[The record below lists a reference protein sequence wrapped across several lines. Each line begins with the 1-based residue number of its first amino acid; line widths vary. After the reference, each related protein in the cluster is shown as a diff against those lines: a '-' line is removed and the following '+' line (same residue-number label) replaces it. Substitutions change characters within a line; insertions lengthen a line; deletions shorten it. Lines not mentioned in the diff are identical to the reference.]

1 MLGNYFYHQII
12 RKTVTTFGT
21 LFNNIQLKTLDANGD
36 VVTQQKVPLA
46 YGPVQKFLARLQ
58 QSPDLDKKVTITVPR
73 LSFEMT
79 SLQYD
84 AGRKVP
90 PIQRNRAVG
99 DGKTTTTKVQ
109 YLPVPYTIGFELNAI
124 AKSQDDALQI
134 IEQILPFFQPQFTM
148 TVNLIPEMNEKRDI
162 PIILES
168 IDFTDDYEGDYSTR
182 RYIYYTL
189 RFSVKTFM
197 YGPVAANDIIRK
209 SIATTLI
216 GDKDTNARALEYNV
230 TPKALEDKNTDGV
243 INAAD
248 DALLEPDDDF
258 GFNEGMIYHGP

>member
-1 MLGNYFYHQII
+1 MLGNYFYHKII

-21 LFNNIQLKTLDANGD
+21 LFNNIQLKTLDAND
-36 VVTQQKVPLA
+36 KLVVEQKVPLA
-46 YGPVQKFLARLQ
+46 YGPVQKFLARLT

-73 LSFEMT
+73 MSFEMT
-79 SLQYD
+79 GINYD

-90 PIQRNRAVG
+90 PIQRNRKVG
-99 DGKTTTTKVQ
+99 DGQTTTTNVQ
-109 YLPVPYTIGFELNAI
+109 YLPVPYNIGFELNVI

-134 IEQILPFFQPQFTM
+134 LEQILPFFQPNFTM
-148 TVNLIPEMNEKRDI
+148 TVNLIPEMDEKRDL

-189 RFSVKTFM
+189 RFTVKTYM

-216 GDKDTNARALEYNV
+216 GDLNTNQRALEYNV
-230 TPKALEDKNTDGV
+230 TPKALEDKNNDGT

-248 DALLEPDDDF
+248 DALLQPDDDF
-258 GFNEGMIYHGP
+258 GFNEGMIYHGQ

>member
-1 MLGNYFYHQII
+1 MLGNYFYHKII

-21 LFNNIQLKTLDANGD
+21 LFNNIQLKTLDADGD
-36 VVTQQKVPLA
+36 LILDQKVPLA

-58 QSPDLDKKVTITVPR
+58 QSPNLDKKVTITVPR
-73 LSFEMT
+73 MSFEMT
-79 SLQYD
+79 GINYD

-90 PIQRNRAVG
+90 PIQKNRKVG
-99 DGKTTTTKVQ
+99 DGQTTTTNVQ
-109 YLPVPYTIGFELNAI
+109 YLPVPYNIGFELNVI

-134 IEQILPFFQPQFTM
+134 LEQILPFFQPNFTM
-148 TVNLIPEMNEKRDI
+148 TVNLIPEMDEKRDL

-182 RYIYYTL
+182 RFIYYTL
-189 RFSVKTFM
+189 RFTVKTYM

-216 GDKDTNARALEYNV
+216 GDRNTNQRALEYNV
-230 TPKALEDKNTDGV
+230 TPKALEDKNNDGT

-248 DALLEPDDDF
+248 DALLQPDDDF
-258 GFNEGMIYHGP
+258 GFNEGITYHGQ

>member
-1 MLGNYFYHQII
+1 MLGNYFYHKII

-21 LFNNIQLKTLDANGD
+21 LFNNIQLKTLDADGD
-36 VVTQQKVPLA
+36 LILDQKVPLA

-58 QSPDLDKKVTITVPR
+58 QSPNLDKKVTITVPR
-73 LSFEMT
+73 MSFEMT
-79 SLQYD
+79 GINYD

-90 PIQRNRAVG
+90 PIQKNRKVG
-99 DGKTTTTKVQ
+99 DGQTTTTNVQ
-109 YLPVPYTIGFELNAI
+109 YLPVPYNIGFELNVI

-134 IEQILPFFQPQFTM
+134 LEQILPFFQPNFTM
-148 TVNLIPEMNEKRDI
+148 TVNLIPEMDEKRDL

-182 RYIYYTL
+182 RFIYYTL
-189 RFSVKTFM
+189 RFTVKTYM

-216 GDKDTNARALEYNV
+216 GDRNTNQRALEYNV
-230 TPKALEDKNTDGV
+230 QPKALEDKNQDGT

-248 DALLEPDDDF
+248 DALLQPDDDF
-258 GFNEGMIYHGP
+258 GFNEGIIYHGQ

>member
-1 MLGNYFYHQII
+1 MLGNYFYHKII

-21 LFNNIQLKTLDANGD
+21 LFNNIQLKTYDAAGEL
-36 VVTQQKVPLA
+36 VVQQKVPLA
-46 YGPVQKFLARLQ
+46 YGPIQKFLARLN
-58 QSPDLDKKVTITVPR
+58 QSPDLDKKVNITVPR

-79 SLQYD
+79 GITYD
-84 AGRKVP
+84 GGRKVP

-99 DGKTTTTKVQ
+99 DGETTTTKVQ
-109 YLPVPYTIGFELNAI
+109 YLPVPYNIGFEVNAI

-134 IEQILPFFQPQFTM
+134 LEQILPFFQPQFTV
-148 TVNLIPEMNEKRDI
+148 TVDLIPEMNEKRDI

-189 RFSVKTFM
+189 RFTVKTYM

-209 SIATTLI
+209 SIATTLL
-216 GDKDTNARALEYNV
+216 GDKDTNQRQLQYNV
-230 TPKALEDKNTDGV
+230 TPKALEDKNNDGT

-248 DALLEPDDDF
+248 DALLQPDDDF
-258 GFNEGMIYHGP
+258 GFNEGITYHGQ

>member
-1 MLGNYFYHQII
+1 MLGNYFYHKII

-21 LFNNIQLKTLDANGD
+21 LFNNIQLKTFDAND
-36 VVTQQKVPLA
+36 NLVVEQKVPLA
-46 YGPVQKFLARLQ
+46 YGPVQKFLARLT

-73 LSFEMT
+73 MSFEMT
-79 SLQYD
+79 GINYD

-90 PIQRNRAVG
+90 PIQKNRKVG
-99 DGKTTTTKVQ
+99 DGQTTTTNVQ
-109 YLPVPYTIGFELNAI
+109 YLPVPYNIGFELNVI
-124 AKSQDDALQI
+124 SKSQDDALQI
-134 IEQILPFFQPQFTM
+134 LEQILPFFQPNFTM
-148 TVNLIPEMNEKRDI
+148 TVNLIPEMDEKRDL
-162 PIILES
+162 PIILEN

-189 RFSVKTFM
+189 RFTVKTYM

-209 SIATTLI
+209 SIATTLV
-216 GDKDTNARALEYNV
+216 GDLNTNQRALEYNV

-248 DALLEPDDDF
+248 DALLQPDDDF
-258 GFNEGMIYHGP
+258 GFNEGVIYHGQ

>member
-1 MLGNYFYHQII
+1 MLGNYFYHKII

-21 LFNNIQLKTLDANGD
+21 LFNNIQLKTLDAND
-36 VVTQQKVPLA
+36 KLVVEQKVPLA
-46 YGPVQKFLARLQ
+46 YGPIQKFLARLT

-73 LSFEMT
+73 MSFEMT
-79 SLQYD
+79 GINYD

-90 PIQRNRAVG
+90 PIQRSRKVG
-99 DGKTTTTKVQ
+99 DGQTTTTNVQ
-109 YLPVPYTIGFELNAI
+109 YLPVPYNIGFELNVI

-134 IEQILPFFQPQFTM
+134 LEQILPFFQPNFTM
-148 TVNLIPEMNEKRDI
+148 TVNLIPEMDEKRDL

-189 RFSVKTFM
+189 RFTVKTYM

-216 GDKDTNARALEYNV
+216 GDLSTNQRALEYNV
-230 TPKALEDKNTDGV
+230 TPKALEDKNNDGT

-248 DALLEPDDDF
+248 DALLQPDDDF
-258 GFNEGMIYHGP
+258 GFNEGMIYHGQ

>member
-1 MLGNYFYHQII
+1 MLGNYFYHKII

-21 LFNNIQLKTLDANGD
+21 LFNNIQLKTLDANGKD
-36 VVTQQKVPLA
+36 VMEQKVPLA
-46 YGPVQKFLARLQ
+46 YGPIQKFLARLAAAQ
-58 QSPDLDKKVTITVPR
+58 NLDKKVTITVPR

-79 SLQYD
+79 GISYD
-84 AGRKVP
+84 STRKVP

-99 DGKTTTTKVQ
+99 DGKTTTTKTQ
-109 YLPVPYTIGFELNAI
+109 YLPVPYNIGFELNVI
-124 AKSQDDALQI
+124 SKSQDDALQI
-134 IEQILPFFQPQFTM
+134 LEQILPFFQPQFSM
-148 TVNLIPEMNEKRDI
+148 TVDLIPEMNEKRDI

-209 SIATTLI
+209 SIATTFL
-216 GDKDTNARALEYNV
+216 GDKDTNARIMEYNV
-230 TPKALEDKNTDGV
+230 TPKALEDKNNDGT

-258 GFNEGMIYHGP
+258 GFNEGMIYHGQ

>member
-1 MLGNYFYHQII
+1 MLGNYFYHKII

-21 LFNNIQLKTLDANGD
+21 LFNNIQLKTLDADGD
-36 VVTQQKVPLA
+36 LILDQKVPLA

-58 QSPDLDKKVTITVPR
+58 QSPNLDKKVTITVPR
-73 LSFEMT
+73 MSFEMT
-79 SLQYD
+79 GINYD

-90 PIQRNRAVG
+90 PIQKNRKVG
-99 DGKTTTTKVQ
+99 DGQTTTTNVQ
-109 YLPVPYTIGFELNAI
+109 YLPVPYNIGFELNVI

-134 IEQILPFFQPQFTM
+134 LEQILPFFQPNFTM
-148 TVNLIPEMNEKRDI
+148 TVNLIPEMDEKRDL

-182 RYIYYTL
+182 RFIYYTL
-189 RFSVKTFM
+189 RFTVKTYM

-216 GDKDTNARALEYNV
+216 GDRNTNQRALEYNV
-230 TPKALEDKNTDGV
+230 TPKALEDKNNDGT

-248 DALLEPDDDF
+248 DALLQPDDDF
-258 GFNEGMIYHGP
+258 GFNEGIIYHGQ

>member
-1 MLGNYFYHQII
+1 MLGNYFYHKII

-21 LFNNIQLKTLDANGD
+21 LFNNIQLKTLDANGKD
-36 VVTQQKVPLA
+36 VMQQKVPLA
-46 YGPVQKFLARLQ
+46 YGPIQKFLARLNAA
-58 QSPDLDKKVTITVPR
+58 PDLDKKVTITVPR

-79 SLQYD
+79 SISYD
-84 AGRKVP
+84 STRKVP

-99 DGKTTTTKVQ
+99 DGQTTTTKTQ
-109 YLPVPYTIGFELNAI
+109 YLPVPYNIGFELNVI

-134 IEQILPFFQPQFTM
+134 LEQILPFFQPQFSM
-148 TVNLIPEMNEKRDI
+148 TVDLIPEMNEKRDI

-189 RFSVKTFM
+189 RFSVKTYM

-216 GDKDTNARALEYNV
+216 GDKNTNARAMEYNV
-230 TPKALEDKNTDGV
+230 TPKALEDKNNDGV

-248 DALLEPDDDF
+248 DALLQPDDDF
-258 GFNEGMIYHGP
+258 GFNEGITYHGQ

>member
-1 MLGNYFYHQII
+1 MLGNYFYHKII

-21 LFNNIQLKTLDANGD
+21 LFNNIQLTTLDSNGKD
-36 VVTQQKVPLA
+36 VMQQKVPLA
-46 YGPVQKFLARLQ
+46 YGPVQKFLARLNAA
-58 QSPDLDKKVTITVPR
+58 PDLDKKVTITVPR

-79 SLQYD
+79 SISYD
-84 AGRKVP
+84 SSRKVP

-99 DGKTTTTKVQ
+99 DGQTTTTKTQ
-109 YLPVPYTIGFELNAI
+109 YLPVPYNIGFELNVI

-134 IEQILPFFQPQFTM
+134 LEQVLPFFQPQFSM
-148 TVNLIPEMNEKRDI
+148 TVDLIPEMNEKRDI

-209 SIATTLI
+209 SIATTLV
-216 GDKDTNARALEYNV
+216 GDRNTNARAMEYNV
-230 TPKALEDKNTDGV
+230 TPKALEDKNNDGV

-248 DALLEPDDDF
+248 DALLQPDDDF
-258 GFNEGMIYHGP
+258 GFNEGITYHGQ

>member
-1 MLGNYFYHQII
+1 MLGNYFYHKII

-21 LFNNIQLKTLDANGD
+21 LFNNIQLKTLDADGD
-36 VVTQQKVPLA
+36 LILDQKVPLA

-58 QSPDLDKKVTITVPR
+58 QSPNLDKKVTITVPR
-73 LSFEMT
+73 MSFEMT
-79 SLQYD
+79 GINYD

-90 PIQRNRAVG
+90 PIQKNRKVG
-99 DGKTTTTKVQ
+99 DGQTTTTNVQ
-109 YLPVPYTIGFELNAI
+109 YLPVPYNIGFELNVI

-134 IEQILPFFQPQFTM
+134 LEQILPFFQPNFTM
-148 TVNLIPEMNEKRDI
+148 TVNLIPEMDEKRDL

-182 RYIYYTL
+182 RFIYYTL
-189 RFSVKTFM
+189 RFTVKTYM

-216 GDKDTNARALEYNV
+216 GDRNTNQRALEYNV
-230 TPKALEDKNTDGV
+230 TPKALEDKNQDGT

-248 DALLEPDDDF
+248 DALLQPDDDF
-258 GFNEGMIYHGP
+258 GFNEGIIYHGQ